1 MSCKNSGFNIDD
13 HFTDVSKMPKIIYTF
28 CGVSLFQTKKNQKI
42 PLISFAVSEFIH
54 IFALLNACT
63 RAHDAY
69 ETTIYKICQ

>member
-1 MSCKNSGFNIDD
+1 MSAKCQKTYTPFVVFRNYRLKK
-13 HFTDVSKMPKIIYTF
+13 SKKPI
-28 CGVSLFQTKKNQKI
+28 
-42 PLISFAVSEFIH
+42 ISFAISELIR